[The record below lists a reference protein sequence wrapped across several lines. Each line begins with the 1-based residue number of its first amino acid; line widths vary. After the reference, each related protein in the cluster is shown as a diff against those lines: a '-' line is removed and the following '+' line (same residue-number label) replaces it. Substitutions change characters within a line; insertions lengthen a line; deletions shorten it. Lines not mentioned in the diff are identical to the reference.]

1 MKGKKI
7 GIIILLLIGI
17 FGLSTQAQTNK
28 KYEYRIRAGFNIGGT
43 SPIPLPA
50 EIRKI
55 ESYSPTMLFSVEGNV
70 MRWFSPKW
78 ALSTGLRFETKGMNA
93 GARVKN
99 YQMILAVR
107 QLSPR
112 WEIKFGPYFSY
123 RIDGSFT
130 GSAFDGY
137 IRDGDPTGSKIEVQ
151 SASYDFGYGLRR
163 FSWGGQVG
171 AEWRAYRHLSVYT
184 DLTCSAN
191 SIFKKNFHSISFDM
205 YNLYLT
211 VGFGYRF

>member
-1 MKGKKI
+1 MHKKI

-17 FGLSTQAQTNK
+17 LGLSTQAQTNK

-99 YQMILAVR
+99 YQMTMMIENGDMTGDYITLNVPPVAFSNVPLQTWSLSVR
-107 QLSPR
+107 QS
-112 WEIKFGPYFSY
+112 
-123 RIDGSFT
+123 
-130 GSAFDGY
+130 
-137 IRDGDPTGSKIEVQ
+137 
-151 SASYDFGYGLRR
+151 
-163 FSWGGQVG
+163 
-171 AEWRAYRHLSVYT
+171 
-184 DLTCSAN
+184 
-191 SIFKKNFHSISFDM
+191 
-205 YNLYLT
+205 
-211 VGFGYRF
+211 

>member
-99 YQMILAVR
+99 YQMTMMIENGDMTGDGPLYRTNPYPCAKR
-107 QLSPR
+107 
-112 WEIKFGPYFSY
+112 IYHTPYFG
-123 RIDGSFT
+123 RTPALATLGNQ
-130 GSAFDGY
+130 
-137 IRDGDPTGSKIEVQ
+137 IRPLFFIP
-151 SASYDFGYGLRR
+151 Y
-163 FSWGGQVG
+163 
-171 AEWRAYRHLSVYT
+171 
-184 DLTCSAN
+184 
-191 SIFKKNFHSISFDM
+191 
-205 YNLYLT
+205 
-211 VGFGYRF
+211 